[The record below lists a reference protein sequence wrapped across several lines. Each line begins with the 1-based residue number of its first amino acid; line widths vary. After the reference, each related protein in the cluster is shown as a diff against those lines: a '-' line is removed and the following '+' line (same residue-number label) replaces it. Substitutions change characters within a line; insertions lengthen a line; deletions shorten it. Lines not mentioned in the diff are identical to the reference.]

1 MFKYYATI
9 FIALQA
15 INTPAAGLNAL
26 ENFLKST
33 QSGKAEFS
41 QVVTSPAKTEV
52 KSGTT
57 EKSTAKVKMS
67 SGTFEFSRP
76 NRFKFLYKKPFEQT
90 IVADGTTLWLFDVDL
105 NQVTARKQAQALG
118 STPAALIATAAS
130 LKALEAEFKLQDAPD
145 ANGLQW
151 VVATPKAKDGQI
163 QSIKVGLKGTADTG
177 VSLSVLEIL
186 DSFGQRSVIS
196 FSNVERNVTF
206 GTDNFNFKPPAGADV
221 IRQ

>member
-1 MFKYYATI
+1 MLKYVTI
-9 FIALQA
+9 LLIALQA

-52 KSGTT
+52 KSDAT
-57 EKSTAKVKMS
+57 EKSTAKVKTS

-76 NRFKFLYKKPFEQT
+76 NRFKFVYKKPFEQT

-118 STPAALIATAAS
+118 SSPAALIATAAN

-151 VVATPKAKDGQI
+151 VIATPKAKDGQI
-163 QSIKVGLKGTADTG
+163 QSIKVGLKGTAETG
-177 VSLSVLEIL
+177 ISLSVMEIL
-186 DSFGQRSVIS
+186 DSFGQRSVIT
-196 FSNVERNVTF
+196 FANVERNLSF
-206 GTDNFNFKPPAGADV
+206 GADNFNFKPPAGADV